1 MPGWYAAAY
10 GENGSTRAKGIP
22 VRYVVAR
29 FAGREGPEG
38 LPARFGGPVWT
49 GSAAAVRRGLARLA
63 RFGGPVWR
71 GSAGSAG
78 RFGAVWRGGSGRF
91 GGSAVR
97 LGHILQP
104 AFELSRVAAIVGL
117 PRGLFRGADVEHG
130 PQGQGIAA
138 LVCLAPGRL

>member
-38 LPARFGGPVWT
+38 LPARFGGPVWG
-49 GSAAAVRRGLARLA
+49 GSA
-63 RFGGPVWR
+63 W
-71 GSAGSAG
+71 
-78 RFGAVWRGGSGRF
+78 F
-91 GGSAVR
+91 GGSAVL
-97 LGHILQP
+97 LGHIFQP
-104 AFELSRVAAIVGL
+104 AFELPRVAAIVGL

>member
-1 MPGWYAAAY
+1 MDGRQGIPRRHAAGC
-10 GENGSTRAKGIP
+10 GENGSTRGKGIP

-29 FAGREGPEG
+29 FAGSGGPEG
-38 LPARFGGPVWT
+38 LPRRFGGRFY
-49 GSAAAVRRGLARLA
+49 GVRWLGL
-63 RFGGPVWR
+63 
-71 GSAGSAG
+71 
-78 RFGAVWRGGSGRF
+78 GRF
-91 GGSAVR
+91 GGSTVL